1 MSPHLAA
8 FLALALCLGQVLQ
21 AQKGVL
27 PRPSIWAEPGSVIPQ
42 GQPVTIVCQG
52 PTEAETFRL
61 EKEGHAL
68 HPDAQNPQHETQ
80 ARFLIPAASEDA
92 AGLYRC
98 LYHNGV
104 TWSKRS
110 ESLQLEVTGDP
121 QMHWEDSNSPGLS
134 TGHVS
139 ILIGISVALFLCVLL
154 LVLIFL
160 YYQHQKKHMPPS
172 SKGEEQR
179 PQERV
184 SPAVDILERTPDL
197 ATVDRLPE
205 KDGEMLHTP
214 TPTAGGPPDV
224 TYAELDHRILTQ
236 RTAQAASPRSMEP
249 TAESSTYAA
258 LARH

>member
-1 MSPHLAA
+1 MSPHLTT
-8 FLALALCLGQVLQ
+8 FLALALCLGRVLQ

-61 EKEGHAL
+61 EKEGNAL

-92 AGLYRC
+92 AGLYHC

-110 ESLQLEVTGDP
+110 EPLQLEVTG
-121 QMHWEDSNSPGLS
+121 LS
-134 TGHVS
+134 TEHVS

-224 TYAELDHRILTQ
+224 TYAKLDHRILTQ

>member
-1 MSPHLAA
+1 MSPHLTT
-8 FLALALCLGQVLQ
+8 FLALALCLGRVLQ

-27 PRPSIWAEPGSVIPQ
+27 PMPSIWAEPGSVIP

-68 HPDAQNPQHETQ
+68 HPDVQNPQHETQ

-110 ESLQLEVTGDP
+110 EPLQLEVTGDP

-134 TGHVS
+134 TEHVS

-224 TYAELDHRILTQ
+224 TYAELDYRILTQ